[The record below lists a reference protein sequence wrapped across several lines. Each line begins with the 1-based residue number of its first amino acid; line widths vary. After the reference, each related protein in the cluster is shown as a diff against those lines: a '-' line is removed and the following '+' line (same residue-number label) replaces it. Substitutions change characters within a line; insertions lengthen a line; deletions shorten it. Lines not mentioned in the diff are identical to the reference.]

1 MHRSCLPSCK
11 AKSSGEAILLE
22 DALHKAVT
30 KHDQCQQ
37 EAVTTEEL
45 ILPSPGHSVTLWVLQ
60 LLSLFSPPLC
70 EHSVPSGKIHNTL
83 PTYFYK
89 NPTQLPPCLI
99 LLSVRARIQKNRHCQ
114 KSESAG
120 AASSRAHISTG

>member
-1 MHRSCLPSCK
+1 MTNTGAQ

-30 KHDQCQQ
+30 KHDQCQK

-60 LLSLFSPPLC
+60 LLSLFSTFLP
-70 EHSVPSGKIHNTL
+70 HSFCVNIL
-83 PTYFYK
+83 P
-89 NPTQLPPCLI
+89 I
-99 LLSVRARIQKNRHCQ
+99 
-114 KSESAG
+114 
-120 AASSRAHISTG
+120 